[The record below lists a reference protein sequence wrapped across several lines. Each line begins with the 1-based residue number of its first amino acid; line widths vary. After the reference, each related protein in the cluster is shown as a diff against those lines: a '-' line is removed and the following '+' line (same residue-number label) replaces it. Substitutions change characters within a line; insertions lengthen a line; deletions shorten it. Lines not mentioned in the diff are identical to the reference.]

1 MKTLSMDLTKEGAK
15 TIIDTLEIGMYESHE
30 YAAVKFMVAEL
41 EMYIKNYSEE
51 A

>member
-1 MKTLSMDLTKEGAK
+1 MKTFSMDLTKEGAQ
-15 TIIDTLEIGMYESHE
+15 TIIDTLEIGAYNSHE
-30 YAAVKFMVAEL
+30 YAAVKFMKFEL